1 MNINF
6 LNKWFD
12 ELEHHNKVIL
22 MAGYKYYYNM
32 PYDEYSEMD
41 DSDDNFIFLWNKNN
55 EFEKLDLYCNYLDID
70 IKTITIDDNE
80 KFYFLPYDDKVKY
93 LKLDDNL
100 MWENDRLNSLFK
112 QKKTL
117 G

>member
-1 MNINF
+1 MNITY

-12 ELEHHNKVIL
+12 ELKHHDKVIL
-22 MAGYKYYYNM
+22 MAGYKHFYKM
-32 PYDEYSEMD
+32 PNDEYSEMD
-41 DSDDNFIFLWNKNN
+41 DSDENFKFLWNKNN
-55 EFEKLDLYCNYLDID
+55 EFDKLDLYCNYLNID
-70 IKTITIDDNE
+70 IKTVKVDENE

-100 MWENDRLNSLFK
+100 MWENDSLNKRFEL
-112 QKKTL
+112 KKAL